1 VATFRP
7 VELAPDAAT
16 ARRSLAERSKLRREL
31 GRLDAVCLLIAAIV
45 VLDTLGAVA
54 RGGAQTLTWL
64 AVVAALFFLPAGLVV
79 AELGAA
85 FPNQGGP
92 YVWARLAFGRH
103 AGSLV
108 SLAYFLETPVWVG
121 GSLAITAVAVV
132 DRLVLPLEGGWR
144 VPVALAFVWTTV
156 ALAVA
161 PLRAGKRV
169 PLAGAA
175 TQVGLLALFTAT
187 VVAYAV
193 GHGVHAPAV
202 GHLAP
207 SWAVFALVAPVLVY
221 NFLGFELPSA
231 AGEELRDPARDVPA
245 SIVRAGA
252 LTCALYAVP
261 VLAIVLVL
269 PADRLTGLTGFID
282 ALAEVFVVYGPWSG
296 PVGRLAALAFLWVL
310 VANGLTWVMASS
322 RTQAA
327 ASLDGVGPPA
337 LARVSAATGTP
348 VAATLACGLV
358 ATATTLAA
366 FAVAGDDNRRYF
378 SAALTLAIS
387 LLALANLVVF
397 PSLVRLRR
405 THPDRPRAFR
415 VPGGAAGSLA
425 ASVLATGWSAL
436 ALAAALW
443 PGLGTADPD
452 AHLPDGFAGQRLA
465 FTLTQ
470 LVPLAAVLAAAALLV
485 RARPG
490 PLRSTALPPA
500 AAATPFARA
509 AHEFLSRGDAHFSI
523 PGHKRN
529 PALVGDQPALL
540 ADMPHLCGV
549 DDIRAS
555 RDLLGQAERLA
566 ARAWGAD
573 RTWFSVSGST
583 MANQAMCLAVAAP
596 GDRVVVARTS
606 HRSVLAGLVLAGL
619 DPVWVSPDVDPATGL
634 ALAVPAE
641 RVERALGDHPEAR
654 AVIVVEPSYLGLTSD
669 VAAIARA
676 AHDHGAALLCDQAWG
691 AHFAF
696 SPALPDCAV
705 TAGADLVVMSG
716 HKTLTAFSQ
725 GAMLHA
731 VDRGLVGL
739 DRLDASF
746 QALMTTSASGLIHA
760 SLDQARALMER
771 QGAALV
777 EAAIELADRFRASID
792 GFLGARC
799 LDRRLLAH
807 PSVHGVDPLK
817 LVVDLTGTGADGFEV
832 ERDLRGDGVVLE
844 MADRTT
850 LVPLLTIGDDRR
862 SVDRLVDALRRSLT
876 RRAGTAPSSAVAGV
890 SWRISP
896 RPVLSPRDAFFA
908 PHERVPATAAT
919 GRVAAEIISPYPPGV
934 PAIAPGELITTDLLD
949 ALRDE
954 ASAGSRMAGASDPT
968 LESLL
973 VVRS

>member
-1 VATFRP
+1 VATFGP
-7 VELAPDAAT
+7 VELAPDVAT
-16 ARRSLAERSKLRREL
+16 ARRSWAERSKLRREL

-54 RGGAQTLTWL
+54 KGGAQTLTWL

-156 ALAVA
+156 ALAVV
-161 PLRAGKRV
+161 PLRTGKRV

-175 TQVGLLALFTAT
+175 TQVGLLAFFTAT
-187 VVAYAV
+187 VAAYAV

-202 GHLAP
+202 GDLAP

-245 SIVRAGA
+245 STVRAGA

-261 VLAIVLVL
+261 VLAIVLVV

-296 PVGRLAALAFLWVL
+296 LAGGLGALAFLWVL

-322 RTQAA
+322 RTQVA
-327 ASLDGVGPPA
+327 ASLDGVGPPS
-337 LARVSAATGTP
+337 LGRVSARTGTP

-366 FAVAGDDNRRYF
+366 FAVAGDDNSRYF

-387 LLALANLVVF
+387 LLTLANLVVF
-397 PSLVRLRR
+397 PSLVRLRH

-415 VPGGAAGSLA
+415 VPGGGAGALA
-425 ASVLATGWSAL
+425 ASALATGWSAL

-465 FTLTQ
+465 FTLTE

-485 RARPG
+485 RARP
-490 PLRSTALPPA
+490 APA
-500 AAATPFARA
+500 PFARA
-509 AHEFLSRGDAHFSI
+509 AQEFLGRGDAHFSI

-529 PALVGDQPALL
+529 PA
-540 ADMPHLCGV
+540 
-549 DDIRAS
+549 
-555 RDLLGQAERLA
+555 
-566 ARAWGAD
+566 W
-573 RTWFSVSGST
+573 SVSTRRCWPTCHTCAASTTSAPPATCSARPSGSP
-583 MANQAMCLAVAAP
+583 P
-596 GDRVVVARTS
+596 GPGGPTGPGSRSRARPWPT
-606 HRSVLAGLVLAGL
+606 RPCAW
-619 DPVWVSPDVDPATGL
+619 PWPRPATGL

-641 RVERALGDHPEAR
+641 RVEHALGDHPEAK
-654 AVIVVEPSYLGLTSD
+654 AVILVEPSYLGVTSD
-669 VAAIARA
+669 VASIARI

-691 AHFAF
+691 AAFAF
-696 SPALPDCAV
+696 SPSLPACAV

-731 VDRGLVGL
+731 VDRGLVDL
-739 DRLDASF
+739 DRLDAGF
-746 QALMTTSASGLIHA
+746 QALMT
-760 SLDQARALMER
+760 
-771 QGAALV
+771 
-777 EAAIELADRFRASID
+777 
-792 GFLGARC
+792 
-799 LDRRLLAH
+799 
-807 PSVHGVDPLK
+807 
-817 LVVDLTGTGADGFEV
+817 
-832 ERDLRGDGVVLE
+832 
-844 MADRTT
+844 
-850 LVPLLTIGDDRR
+850 
-862 SVDRLVDALRRSLT
+862 
-876 RRAGTAPSSAVAGV
+876 
-890 SWRISP
+890 
-896 RPVLSPRDAFFA
+896 
-908 PHERVPATAAT
+908 PA
-919 GRVAAEIISPYPPGV
+919 PPG
-934 PAIAPGELITTDLLD
+934 
-949 ALRDE
+949 
-954 ASAGSRMAGASDPT
+954 
-968 LESLL
+968 
-973 VVRS
+973 